1 MAELTIKEARK
12 IYSSSD
18 SLKDLMLSKFK
29 KAKLEHHEVSQ
40 DEFDKKFL
48 ELLDRCT
55 KTVFIDEHGNI
66 SKLPTNRIELR
77 NKDDEWM
84 FDIQFTGENKH
95 FWASTLRI
103 LGILEEEYG
112 LQVADIQR
120 LMKNQMKIRFNL
132 TDITL
137 GYTAHRGARQMKIR
151 FNLT

>member
-29 KAKLEHHEVSQ
+29 KAELEHHEVSQ

-103 LGILEEEYG
+103 WRIFADEYS
-112 LQVADIQR
+112 LQDVDIQR
-120 LMKNQMKIRFNL
+120 LMKNQMKTRFEL
-132 TDITL
+132 DDVTPRRSQSD
-137 GYTAHRGARQMKIR
+137 GPVV
-151 FNLT
+151 